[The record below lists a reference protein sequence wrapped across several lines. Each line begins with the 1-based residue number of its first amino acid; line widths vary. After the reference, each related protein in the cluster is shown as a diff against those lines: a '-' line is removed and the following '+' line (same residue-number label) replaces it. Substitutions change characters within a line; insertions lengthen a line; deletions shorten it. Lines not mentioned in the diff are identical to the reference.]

1 MRRIAI
7 MQLKELGWDSYFDES
22 FQEYRSRGLLPARVA
37 QQHRS
42 LYTVYSEGGEFAAE
56 VSGKLRFEAC
66 SKQNLPAVGDWVAI
80 KPGEHGSNAII
91 HGVLPRKSAFLRKV
105 AWVKT
110 ESQALAAN
118 VDVVFLVMGL
128 VKDFNLRRMERY
140 ITLAWESGALPVV
153 VLNKADLCAEVDA
166 RLAEVGTVAF
176 DIPTHAVSARDGTG
190 LDAVVTHLGP
200 GRTGALLGSSGVGKS
215 TLINRL
221 LGYDRLATGEVREA
235 DGRGRHITACRELV
249 MLPGGGIVI
258 DTPGMRELQ
267 LWADGDSLKGSFD
280 DIQELAVECRFRDCE
295 HETEPGCAVKQ
306 AIEEGRLGGKRLKS
320 YKKLRREL
328 DVLAARKD
336 QRARLDHRAK
346 QKQLARRIR
355 QMQRWRR
362 KR

>member
-1 MRRIAI
+1 
-7 MQLKELGWDSYFDES
+7 MQLEELGWDSYFDES
-22 FQEYRSRGLLPARVA
+22 FQEYRRRGFLPARVA
-37 QQHRS
+37 QQHKS
-42 LYTVYSEGGEFAAE
+42 LYMVYFELGEFAAE
-56 VSGKLRFEAC
+56 VSGKLRFEAT
-66 SKQNLPAVGDWVAI
+66 SKQNVPAVGDWVAV
-80 KPGEHGSNAII
+80 KQEDCSSRAII

-110 ESQALAAN
+110 ESQVLAAN

-128 VKDFNLRRMERY
+128 VKDFNLRRIERY
-140 ITLAWESGALPVV
+140 ITLAWESGALPVI
-153 VLNKADLCAEVDA
+153 VLNKADICDEVET
-166 RLAEVGTVAF
+166 RLDEIGTVAF
-176 DIPTHAVSARDGTG
+176 DIPTHAVSAKDGTG
-190 LDAVVTHLGP
+190 LEAVVAHLGP

-235 DGRGRHITACRELV
+235 DGRGRHVTACRELV
-249 MLPGGGIVI
+249 MLPGGGMVI

-267 LWADGDSLKGSFD
+267 LWADGESLKGSFD
-280 DIQELAVECRFRDCE
+280 DIQALAAECRFRDCG

-306 AIEEGRLGGKRLKS
+306 AIEEGRVGEKRLKS
-320 YKKLRREL
+320 YKKLKREL